1 MPGVHRF
8 FTRSRGQFLQP
19 LRQTRPARRQI
30 ALVSAHSAPQSTDTV
45 PANVASAPVT
55 DQAVPEGH
63 KSLHGY
69 LYGEGDADAHRISQ
83 YTFRQGEDDGS
94 SIVPMSDYLRSR
106 QGEKPLGV
114 YAIYDQHQQL
124 QYVGYSRNIVL
135 AVKGHVSRMGKER
148 VAFIRPMVFANKAM
162 ASRTHMQAEADS
174 WLAKAGTTPPG
185 NLAEQHL
192 WEGSSSGSSSDG
204 NGSAVEDGATLDLSL
219 LSPAER
225 AEYEEKKLKLRKAM
239 GENLMDDQDTD
250 ADAAQ
255 RRLALIAAVEGDNW
269 SAVVNDQTQEALQKA
284 VEAGMDRQQQHQQS
298 YDRAA
303 EAGIGAQQAGI
314 SAAAAAA
321 GGAAAEHIVSP
332 FSRPTVHRQVGEK
345 HKAADEASNVDAVCW
360 HVGQRTFLS
369 GVVYP
374 VRGIHLCC
382 GSQVADWGVAQ
393 SLALSSSLMKVT
405 SGWPMTWHAI
415 TVTGWGLVQRAVVNL
430 VC

>member
-162 ASRTHMQAEADS
+162 ASRTHMQVRKVCQPRHKPGS
-174 WLAKAGTTPPG
+174 QYSTP
-185 NLAEQHL
+185 
-192 WEGSSSGSSSDG
+192 
-204 NGSAVEDGATLDLSL
+204 L
-219 LSPAER
+219 LC
-225 AEYEEKKLKLRKAM
+225 
-239 GENLMDDQDTD
+239 
-250 ADAAQ
+250 
-255 RRLALIAAVEGDNW
+255 
-269 SAVVNDQTQEALQKA
+269 QKA
-284 VEAGMDRQQQHQQS
+284 
-298 YDRAA
+298 AA
-303 EAGIGAQQAGI
+303 SVLCGWFKGGL
-314 SAAAAAA
+314 SALL
-321 GGAAAEHIVSP
+321 
-332 FSRPTVHRQVGEK
+332 Q
-345 HKAADEASNVDAVCW
+345 
-360 HVGQRTFLS
+360 
-369 GVVYP
+369 
-374 VRGIHLCC
+374 
-382 GSQVADWGVAQ
+382 
-393 SLALSSSLMKVT
+393 
-405 SGWPMTWHAI
+405 
-415 TVTGWGLVQRAVVNL
+415 
-430 VC
+430 